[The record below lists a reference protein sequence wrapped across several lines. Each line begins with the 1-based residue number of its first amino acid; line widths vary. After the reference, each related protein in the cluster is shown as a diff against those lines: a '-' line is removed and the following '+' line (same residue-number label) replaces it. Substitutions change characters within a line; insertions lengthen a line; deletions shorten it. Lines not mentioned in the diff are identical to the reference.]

1 MTKIS
6 MLQTNDRYRDFLLA
20 QNQTWA
26 LSEDNYLSLDQVI
39 EREMTIDGW
48 KFRVQFN
55 PERMRSSAAKVDSGS
70 IAARSCFL
78 CSKNRPSEQRELPMG
93 HDFLLLVNPYPIFS
107 AHFTLP
113 FLHHT
118 DQRIDANLEALME
131 FARKMS
137 GYTLFYNGPECG
149 ASAPDHLHFQAGENG
164 FMPVEEEF
172 VTMKLQSESL
182 LYQSDG
188 LKIWAFGN
196 YIRKMISLETDDLR
210 QGITALGYLI
220 HCFSAIQPE
229 KVEPMMNLL
238 CYFKDEKWILH
249 LFPRKLHRPS
259 QYFEQG
265 YKQLLISPGAVDFG
279 GVFIS
284 PRREDFEKITA
295 SDILDIFNQVSLD
308 EAGFQYL
315 RQSISKYQNEIG

>member
-1 MTKIS
+1 
-6 MLQTNDRYRDFLLA
+6 MLQTNDRYRDFLLE
-20 QNQTWA
+20 QNQSWL
-26 LSEDNYLSLDQVI
+26 LSEANYRSLDQVE
-39 EREMTIDGW
+39 EREMTINGW

-55 PERMRSSAAKVDSGS
+55 PERIRSSAAKVDSGS
-70 IAARSCFL
+70 IAARKCFL
-78 CSKNRPSEQRELPMG
+78 CTENRPVEQRELPMG

-118 DQRIDANLEALME
+118 DQRIGASLEALME

-172 VTMKLQSESL
+172 ETMKLQSESL
-182 LYQSDG
+182 LCHSDA

-196 YIRKMISLETDDLR
+196 YIRKMISFETDDLKL
-210 QGITALGYLI
+210 GISAVEYLI
-220 HCFSAIQPE
+220 RGFYEIQPE

-238 CYFKDEKWILH
+238 CHFKDEKWILH

-265 YKQLLISPGAVDFG
+265 DKQLLISPGAVDFG
-279 GVFIS
+279 GVFIT
-284 PRREDFEKITA
+284 PRREDFDKITA
-295 SDILDIFNQVSLD
+295 TDILDIFRQVSLD

-315 RQSISKYQNEIG
+315 RQSISKFKIERL

>member
-1 MTKIS
+1 
-6 MLQTNDRYRDFLLA
+6 MLQTRDRYRNYLLA
-20 QNQTWA
+20 QNQSWL
-26 LSEDNYLSLDQVI
+26 LSEANYRSLDQVE

-48 KFRVQFN
+48 KFRIQFN

-70 IAARSCFL
+70 IAARKCFL
-78 CSKNRPSEQRELPMG
+78 CRENRPAEQRELPMG
-93 HDFLLLVNPYPIFS
+93 HDFMLLVNPYPIFS

-113 FLHHT
+113 FLHHR
-118 DQRIDANLEALME
+118 DQRIGASLEAMME

-172 VTMKLQSESL
+172 ETMKLQSGSL
-182 LYQSDG
+182 LYQTDA
-188 LKIWAFGN
+188 LKIWAFGH
-196 YIRKMISLETDDLR
+196 YIRKMISFETDDLR
-210 QGITALGYLI
+210 LGTIALEYLI
-220 HCFSAIQPE
+220 HCFSGIQTE

-238 CYFKDEKWILH
+238 CYFKDEKWTLH

-265 YKQLLISPGAVDFG
+265 DKQLLISPGAVDFG
-279 GVFIS
+279 GVFIT
-284 PRREDFEKITA
+284 PRREDFDKITA
-295 SDILDIFNQVSLD
+295 TDILDIFSQVSLD
-308 EAGFQYL
+308 EAGFQFL
-315 RQSISKYQNEIG
+315 RQSISKFQNEIG